1 MANDEDVATFTAF
14 TSGTPEQAL
23 RFLQLTDNNVE
34 QAVELFFSSPD
45 LGNAAAAAGGVNSQ
59 PPAQVGPG
67 EPITIDSD
75 DDDDFQETVASAS
88 RPQHN
93 VEDDEAMARRLQEE
107 MYGSGGA
114 GGAGAGED
122 DVRAPMARTTETLVG
137 PGSYGGGGG
146 FDPNDAGQ
154 MNAAIAQQLM
164 QRQQMRSHRAAPGL
178 FNQRDTRS
186 IWNNDDPTD
195 PEAHRRTLSR
205 ATGGSSEQSAKA
217 SHLAELFRPPVDLIT
232 PLSLADARDE
242 GKEEEK
248 WLLVNVQD
256 PSIFDCQVLN
266 RDIWKNDQIRE
277 TIKEHFLFLQ
287 YNKDDPRG
295 SDYVNYYFS
304 SNRDNEAAYPHIAII
319 DPRTGEQV
327 KTWSG
332 SPGPKA
338 ADFLMDLHEFLDRY
352 SLKIGQKNPVQTK
365 RKEPKK
371 DISTMSEEEQLEL
384 AMQASMG
391 AGSAAP
397 KEEDPDTLT
406 KTNGKG
412 KAPATQVGNSSAM
425 EVDEVSAS
433 ETRDTPFS
441 RIASSNVHS
450 EPTSTGPE
458 TTRIQ
463 FRHSGG
469 RIIRRFNIAD
479 PVRRIYEWLKSSP
492 VEGHAGHAFE
502 LISLGKNLIDQ
513 LDVSIADAGLK
524 QGTVMVEFIEDE

>member
-1 MANDEDVATFTAF
+1 MANDEDIATFTAF
-14 TSGTPEQAL
+14 TSGTLEQAQ

-45 LGNAAAAAGGVNSQ
+45 LGNAAAATGGGNSNAPTQ
-59 PPAQVGPG
+59 ARPG

-75 DDDDFQETVASAS
+75 DEDFEESGASAS
-88 RPQHN
+88 RAQHN
-93 VEDDEAMARRLQEE
+93 VDDDEAMARRLQEE
-107 MYGSGGA
+107 AYGSGGA
-114 GGAGAGED
+114 DGPGLAEE
-122 DVRAPMARTTETLVG
+122 DVRAPIARTTETLVG
-137 PGSYGGGGG
+137 PNNYGA

-164 QRQQMRSHRAAPGL
+164 QRQQVRNHRAGPGI

-186 IWNNDDPTD
+186 IWNSDDPTD
-195 PEAHRRTLSR
+195 PDAHRRALAR

-295 SDYVNYYFS
+295 NDYLNYYFS
-304 SNRDNEAAYPHIAII
+304 NSRDNEAAYPHIAII

-332 SPGPKA
+332 SPAPKA

-352 SLKIGQKNPVQTK
+352 SLKMGQKNPVQTK

-397 KEEDPDTLT
+397 KEEDPDILT
-406 KTNGKG
+406 KANGKG
-412 KAPATQVGNSSAM
+412 KGPASAADTTAM
-425 EVDEVSAS
+425 DVDEAVVSQS
-433 ETRDTPFS
+433 QDTPFAK
-441 RIASSNVHS
+441 ISSSSTHE

-463 FRHSGG
+463 FRYSGG
-469 RIIRRFNIAD
+469 RIIRRFDVSD

-492 VEGHAGHAFE
+492 VDGHGGHAFE
-502 LISLGKNLIDQ
+502 LISLGKNLIGQ

-524 QGTVMVEFIEDE
+524 QGTVMVEFIEDY

>member
-1 MANDEDVATFTAF
+1 MANDEEIATFTAF
-14 TSGTPEQAL
+14 TSGTLEQAQ

-34 QAVELFFSSPD
+34 QAVELFFSNPD
-45 LGNAAAAAGGVNSQ
+45 LGSAAAATGGVNSA
-59 PPAQVGPG
+59 PPTQARPG

-75 DDDDFQETVASAS
+75 DEEDFEESGASSS

-107 MYGSGGA
+107 MYGSRGA
-114 GGAGAGED
+114 GGAGMDEE

-137 PGSYGGGGG
+137 PGSYGGG
-146 FDPNDAGQ
+146 FDPSDPGQ

-164 QRQQMRSHRAAPGL
+164 QRQQRSHRGAGPGI
-178 FNQRDTRS
+178 FNQQAHRS
-186 IWNNDDPTD
+186 IWNDDNPTD
-195 PEAHRRTLSR
+195 PDAHRRALAR

-242 GKEEEK
+242 GKEAEK

-277 TIKEHFLFLQ
+277 TIKENFLFLQ

-295 SDYVNYYFS
+295 NDYLNYYFS

-332 SPGPKA
+332 SPAPKA

-397 KEEDPDTLT
+397 KDEDPDTLT

-412 KAPATQVGNSSAM
+412 KAPATEVEDSAM
-425 EVDEVSAS
+425 DVDEAPVAQ
-433 ETRDTPFS
+433 TKDTPFS
-441 RIASSNVHS
+441 RISSSNAHE

-469 RIIRRFNIAD
+469 RIIRRFNLSD
-479 PVRRIYEWLKSSP
+479 PVRTLYEWLKSSP
-492 VEGHAGHAFE
+492 VEGHDGAFE
-502 LISLGKNLIDQ
+502 LRALGKNLIDQ
-513 LDVSIADAGLK
+513 LDLSIADAGLK
-524 QGTVMVEFIEDE
+524 QGTVMIEFTEDE